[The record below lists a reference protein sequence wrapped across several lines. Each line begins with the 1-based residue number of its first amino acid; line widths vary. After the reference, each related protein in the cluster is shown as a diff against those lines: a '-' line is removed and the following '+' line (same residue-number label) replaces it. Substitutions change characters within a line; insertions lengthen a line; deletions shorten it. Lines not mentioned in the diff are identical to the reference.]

1 MQSIHDRIVM
11 IITITMAA
19 SLTSFLVAAALEPQQ
34 TRPDFR
40 QFTLVQ
46 DKKQRFFEY
55 LTPQV
60 VMVNQ
65 EILRERSALTCGLG
79 AVPFR
84 ESQGGAEKIAR
95 LAVKYRVPG
104 RDEMTSEERC
114 LALKAR
120 IAMIPVDLVLAQAA
134 NESAW
139 GTSRFA
145 REQNNYFG
153 LWCFTEDCGV
163 RPLAAAADTR
173 HQVAQ
178 FETVADGLRY
188 YALTLN
194 SHPAYESLRAL
205 RAATLGAG
213 SSVTGAAVLDGLGS
227 YSERGQDYI
236 DELHQMIRVNRLDQL
251 PKVLTLLDTQDR

>member
-1 MQSIHDRIVM
+1 M
-11 IITITMAA
+11 
-19 SLTSFLVAAALEPQQ
+19 
-34 TRPDFR
+34 
-40 QFTLVQ
+40 
-46 DKKQRFFEY
+46 
-55 LTPQV
+55 
-60 VMVNQ
+60 
-65 EILRERSALTCGLG
+65 
-79 AVPFR
+79 
-84 ESQGGAEKIAR
+84 
-95 LAVKYRVPG
+95 KYRVPG

-163 RPLAAAADTR
+163 RPLAAAAGTR

-213 SSVTGAAVLDGLGS
+213 SPVTGASVLDGLGS

-251 PKVLTLLDTQDR
+251 AKVLTLLDTQDR